1 MRLKLW
7 RVKWLPNSKLENH
20 KMSRYLIITLLLLLS
35 FNVAA
40 DKKLTTSDV
49 IKNSSAADWRQPKA
63 ENLLHMQLEA
73 GEVIF
78 EMSPEFTPEHYA
90 NLRKLVANKYFD
102 DLAIIRSHDNYVAQW
117 GDPNAENEK
126 AKSIG
131 DAKAKLDLEFF
142 LPLKGIA
149 FTEVESRDSY
159 ADKVGYVGGFPVAS
173 DGKQAWL
180 THCYGMLGVGRGME
194 ANSGNA
200 SSLYVVTGHSPR
212 HLDKNVVLMGR
223 VISGIELLS
232 SLPRGTGNLGF
243 YEDPKQHVNIKSMR
257 FADQLPKSE
266 RSNFEIMRTDT
277 ETFKDYIYARTHRSS
292 DWFLDKTGK
301 VAICNVGVPIR
312 NKEK

>member
-1 MRLKLW
+1 MTK
-7 RVKWLPNSKLENH
+7 
-20 KMSRYLIITLLLLLS
+20 YLFAAVLVSLS
-35 FNVAA
+35 FNVVA
-40 DKKLTTSDV
+40 DKKLTSSEV
-49 IKNSSAADWRQPKA
+49 IKQSSASDWRQPKP
-63 ENLLHMQLEA
+63 ENLLHMQLES

-78 EMSPEFTPEHYA
+78 ELSPEFTPEHYA
-90 NLRKLVANKYFD
+90 NLRKLVSDKYFD
-102 DLAIIRSHDNYVAQW
+102 GLFVIRSHDNYVAQW
-117 GDPNAENEK
+117 GDPNGEK
-126 AKSIG
+126 PEAKSIG
-131 DAKAKLDLEFF
+131 DAKSKLDLEFF
-142 LPLKGIA
+142 LPLKDVA

-200 SSLYVVTGHSPR
+200 SSLYAVTGHSPR

-223 VISGIELLS
+223 AISGIELLS
-232 SLPRGTGNLGF
+232 SLPRGTGALGF
-243 YEDPKQHVNIKSMR
+243 YEDRKQYVTIKSMR
-257 FADQLPKSE
+257 FADQLPESE

-277 ETFKDYIYARTHRSS
+277 QTFKDYIYSRTHRSS

-312 NKEK
+312 EKNDQ